1 MLPNLYKN
9 RHGTYYLRLTIG
21 KREIKR
27 SLRTKEP
34 ARAKLAA
41 IAFAWARLMDLKK
54 PFPYELPMGLDPQKL
69 RELGVVLPNGTRFTN
84 IETDDDARRV
94 ALIMKAA
101 GAGASSDDI
110 IDLLRVPVPGG
121 TPLEKR
127 AAILMASLADKAP
140 GKSKP
145 FSVVSELY
153 LDEHALTAKAKG
165 VEDRRSTYKEFQ
177 ELHGDLD
184 FNVYGDEHALGW
196 KQRLIA
202 QGLSVPRINTKISN
216 FKMLFEWARNNKL
229 RHTGNPFESMR
240 VSTKG
245 KIKKAT
251 QSYEPFT
258 QAELDKIFD
267 PVGYPAFM
275 VKPDYHWLPFLALHT
290 GARIEELA
298 SLEVGAIKSDGAVS
312 WIEITKGKNANSIR
326 KVPLDK
332 AVEQSAFPAYAA
344 AVAAAGVKDKQG
356 RKLLFP
362 HLIEGKNGYSKNCSR
377 RFSQWLDKLGIV
389 HRTKTFHSFRGTFI
403 NRMSE
408 LNTNPAMLM
417 ALVGHYEQ
425 AKVDLSSPHF
435 QNYQGAKLISA
446 LKETI
451 DRFDIKVPM
460 AF

>member
-9 RHGTYYLRLTIG
+9 RHGTYYLRLTID

-27 SLRTKEP
+27 SLGTKEP

-41 IAFAWARLMDLKK
+41 TAFAWIRAMDLKK
-54 PFPYELPMGLDPQKL
+54 PLPYGLPMGLDPEKL
-69 RELGVVLPNGTRFTN
+69 RELGVILPNGTRFTD

-94 ALIMKAA
+94 AMILKAVE
-101 GAGASSDDI
+101 AGASAEEV
-110 IDLLRVPVPGG
+110 IDLVKAGPPGG
-121 TPLEKR
+121 MTVQKR
-127 AAILMASLADKAP
+127 AAALMGSLAEKAP
-140 GKSKP
+140 GKSKA
-145 FSVVSELY
+145 FSVVSKLY

-165 VEDRRSTYKEFQ
+165 VEDRKRTYEEFQ
-177 ELHGDLD
+177 QLHGDLD

-216 FKMLFEWARNNKL
+216 FKMLFEWAQNNKL
-229 RHTGNPFESMR
+229 RHTGNPFETMR
-240 VSTKG
+240 VSSKA

-258 QAELDKIFD
+258 QAELDTIFD
-267 PVGYPAFM
+267 PVGFPAFM
-275 VKPDYHWLPFLALHT
+275 SKPDYKWLPFLALHT

-298 SLEVGAIKSDGAVS
+298 SLEVGAIKSDGSAT
-312 WIEITKGKNANSIR
+312 WIEISKGKNANSIR
-326 KVPLDK
+326 KVPFDK
-332 AVEQSAFPAYAA
+332 TIEQSAFPAYVA

-460 AF
+460 GF